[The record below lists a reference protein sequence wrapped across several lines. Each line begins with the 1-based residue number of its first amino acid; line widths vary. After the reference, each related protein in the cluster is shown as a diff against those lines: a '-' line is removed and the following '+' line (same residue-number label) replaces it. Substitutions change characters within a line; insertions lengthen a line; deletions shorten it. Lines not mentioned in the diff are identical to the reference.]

1 MSSDEAETMYD
12 VIIVGAGPV
21 GSTAALLADRQGLR
35 ALLVDTSP
43 EVYPEPRAIHFD
55 ADVMRIFQFAGIA
68 NELESQVRATAGALH
83 LGADGEPIRDFRV
96 TAVDGDLGW
105 KPHYMFYQPQVD
117 ALLRRRA
124 ADAVHVSAQ
133 FGWRCEHIMQHADH
147 VSIEL
152 RSDLGAIRHEQAK
165 YLIAADGAS
174 STIRKSFGVN
184 LSDYGFEEP
193 WIIVDGHVENEQL
206 GPDYSIMYC
215 DPSRPATYVPGP
227 RGHRRWEFMLLPG
240 EDGAAYT
247 SPEGAWSL
255 IGGITP
261 WLQESEISF
270 ERAAIYKFHALVADR
285 WRIGRVFLAGDA
297 AHQTPPFYGQGMCHG
312 IRDVRNVL
320 WKIAAV
326 ITHNADDA
334 LLDTYQIEREPHVRS
349 VIGQSV
355 ENGRYICILDPELA
369 RQRDVEMRAR
379 AAAPTHTGRTFRDVI
394 PGLINGILESDPRSS
409 AVGLLF
415 PQPWV
420 GVDGKR
426 TRLDDLLRDDWAV
439 IRNFES
445 PTASSFGLPAFVIGR
460 DLEDVDGILAEWFE
474 AFDCDAVI
482 VRPDHYVFG
491 ATRGPEELTARIR
504 EVFDQLG
511 ANYDESRGLRTVSS
525 SGPEQ

>member
-1 MSSDEAETMYD
+1 MQRQSPHRRGVPRSRRNPSLCVRDVGYSWPRRSGRRARPTRPELHVGTWPARPRPEYLHLPPRPRRLHPGGVLEHGANRYRRRLGRPGLDRRAQVRHPLGPAPAGRLRRDPGPATPNRRTRPVSSDEAETMYD

-285 WRIGRVFLAGDA
+285 WRTGRVFLAGDA

-349 VIGQSV
+349 
-355 ENGRYICILDPELA
+355 
-369 RQRDVEMRAR
+369 
-379 AAAPTHTGRTFRDVI
+379 
-394 PGLINGILESDPRSS
+394 
-409 AVGLLF
+409 
-415 PQPWV
+415 
-420 GVDGKR
+420 
-426 TRLDDLLRDDWAV
+426 
-439 IRNFES
+439 
-445 PTASSFGLPAFVIGR
+445 
-460 DLEDVDGILAEWFE
+460 
-474 AFDCDAVI
+474 
-482 VRPDHYVFG
+482 
-491 ATRGPEELTARIR
+491 
-504 EVFDQLG
+504 
-511 ANYDESRGLRTVSS
+511 
-525 SGPEQ
+525 